1 MDKSPQTLAFLG
13 DAVITL
19 RVRELLADK
28 SHDTNANLHK
38 RASSYENA
46 ANQARVFDLLELT
59 EHERDLASRAH
70 NAKVNTKAKNFSLA
84 EYRRATALEALVG
97 FWHLHKQMDK
107 VDKVVALLMYDYR
120 G

>member
-1 MDKSPQTLAFLG
+1 MTQSPQTLAFLG

-19 RVRELLADK
+19 RVREFLTDQGCDK
-28 SHDTNANLHK
+28 SANLHK

-59 EHERDLASRAH
+59 EYERDLANRAH
-70 NAKVNTKAKNFSLA
+70 NAKINTKAKNFSLA

-97 FWHLHKQMDK
+97 FWHLDKQMDK
-107 VDKVVALLMYDYR
+107 VAHVVALLMYDN
-120 G
+120 